1 MSGQKYDHRLLP
13 ALVQEIKAQSLSGQ
27 IVGRN
32 GTRSCQL
39 YFKTGQLIHAFEPQ
53 AEISGDDV
61 LYDLINW
68 PTGQLEWHSQPQLDH
83 HIPQTLD
90 EEQAST
96 FYHTLQLLQQQG
108 KFDQKLGGW
117 QLSQNLPQTR
127 TISTPPVQAQLK
139 QSTNWPLLPGAENV
153 HLRQKIDGLDVVA
166 LVKELQKRFFSGYIT
181 YKISQTNVAEVD
193 STRALLLFELGQLT
207 TARFR
212 VSDTLLQGQAAYE
225 SIANQSLPLEYSI
238 EVEPALVT
246 AYRGMIE
253 GFSPFAGLAATQSNF
268 ARVESA
274 FSKQQRSGLIR
285 WRCAGQSEIY
295 YLVNGSLAL
304 GSFGASL
311 SQPQLWRSLNL
322 KPEFFW
328 QNSQAQLDVFVTR
341 QAEQIDIEKATLQT
355 SNVQLVVLLN
365 HALQQLFELVCQLS
379 ASATAFAELLAIART
394 GSTQYPAL
402 RFLDDL
408 KWEGPN
414 LPDLTQKNLTRQQS
428 RLSQTELLQ
437 TYQYL
442 INSFLAKYVE
452 HIGPDTFR
460 ELAELALA
468 SNKELLIQTGMRL
481 DFLQVGS
488 LDTSNPTWGELIPS
502 RPTWAE
508 RETRPTTQESNA
520 FDF

>member
-1 MSGQKYDHRLLP
+1 MSGQSYDHSLLS
-13 ALVQEIKAQSLSGQ
+13 ALVQEIKAQRLNGLL
-27 IVGRN
+27 IGRN

-39 YFKTGQLIHAFEPQ
+39 YFKAGQLIHAFEPQ
-53 AEISGDDV
+53 AEISGDDL

-68 PTGQLEWHSQPQLDH
+68 PTGQLKWNLQPQLDAH
-83 HIPQTLD
+83 TPHTLD

-108 KFDQKLGGW
+108 KFDQKLSGK
-117 QLSQNLPQTR
+117 QLPQNPLSSQ
-127 TISTPPVQAQLK
+127 TISSPPAQAQIK
-139 QSTNWPLLPGAENV
+139 KSVNWPLLPGAENV
-153 HLRQKIDGLDVVA
+153 HLRQKIAGLDVVA
-166 LVKELQKRFFSGYIT
+166 LVKELQKRFFSGYMT
-181 YKISQTNVAEVD
+181 YKIAQTNGAEVD
-193 STRALLLFELGQLT
+193 STGALLLFELGQLT
-207 TARFR
+207 IARSK

-225 SIANQSLPLEYSI
+225 SITNQNLLLECSI

-246 AYRGMIE
+246 AYRGIIE

-268 ARVESA
+268 AGVENA

-285 WRCAGQSEIY
+285 WRCAGQPEIY

-304 GSFGASL
+304 GSFSASL

-328 QNSQAQLDVFVTR
+328 QNPQAQLDVFVTR
-341 QAEQIDIEKATLQT
+341 QAEQIDIEKAALQT

-379 ASATAFAELLAIART
+379 AAATAFAELLAIARA
-394 GSTQYPAL
+394 GSTRYPAL
-402 RFLDDL
+402 RFLNDL

-414 LPDLTQKNLTRQQS
+414 LPDLTQNNLTRQQG

-442 INSFLAKYVE
+442 INNFLAKYVE
-452 HIGPDTFR
+452 HIGPNTFR

-468 SNKELLIQTGMRL
+468 TNKELLIQAGMRL
-481 DFLQVGS
+481 DFLKADS
-488 LDTSNPTWGELIPS
+488 SDTTDLTWGELIPS